1 MIAIKLLLYK
11 KKRFWMRVLTISS
24 LNQPRMKLVRIG
36 TAKKIS
42 QVRQKSKTCSLETIR
57 KKKTG
62 TWTKLEAKIG
72 LWNDNSYVIDV

>member
-1 MIAIKLLLYK
+1 
-11 KKRFWMRVLTISS
+11 
-24 LNQPRMKLVRIG
+24 MKLVRIG

-72 LWNDNSYVIDV
+72 LWNDNSYVIGV